1 MVRRACYAFS
11 LLLAGCVAGYPTG
24 PADSELQLDR
34 ITVLAVSA
42 RVAGENPA
50 GQLVLLTFQVRNDAK
65 KTADVVSVSVTA
77 FKGMVEVGRGMSHD
91 NPKIQ
96 VGREATI
103 GVLLDRPSTL
113 EEFDCYE
120 YEVEALIHGHIGS
133 TAPVRKCLR

>member
-1 MVRRACYAFS
+1 MVRRAYYAFS

-24 PADSELQLDR
+24 PPDPELQLDR

-91 NPKIQ
+91 NPKIR
-96 VGREATI
+96 VGREAAI

-120 YEVEALIHGHIGS
+120 YEVEALIDGRIGS